1 MCLKRRFII
10 ESTSYESVDTLS
22 DTRIYQLLFET
33 FVNLVCDEY
42 IDRMQVCFLE
52 QRYVPWIFEC
62 HMLIPGAS
70 ETIN

>member
-52 QRYVPWIFEC
+52 QRYVP
-62 HMLIPGAS
+62 
-70 ETIN
+70 